1 MARLRIPFFL
11 FLYFMAA
18 NYLRDFIRQLG
29 SLGELKTID
38 CFVDPVLQIS
48 EFTDRECKQPG
59 GGKALLFTNTG
70 TGFPVVTNIYGSLKR
85 ICAALRCN
93 NLSDKEDEIRQFF
106 EMLTAPKDTLAKKLS
121 TLPKLGQIA
130 GFFPKVVSGR
140 GDCQQVVMQNPDLSK
155 IPVLK
160 TWPCDGGR
168 FITLPMVNT
177 KDPLTGVRNLG
188 MYRVQ
193 ILTNDTTAMHWH
205 RHKTG
210 ARHYQQYKSLGKKMP
225 VAIAIGGDP
234 VYAYSATA
242 PLPDGVDEY
251 LLAGF
256 LRHKRVSLV
265 KCVTQPEIEV
275 PADVDFVIEG
285 YIDPAEQLVWEGPFG
300 DHTGFYSLADYY
312 PKVHVTAIT
321 HRKDAVYP
329 ATIVGI
335 PPMEDAYI
343 AVATEQIFKF
353 PIKAAFVPELEDM
366 HMPDCGVQ
374 HNIVIAKI
382 NSQYPGNAVKV
393 KNALWGAGQMMF
405 NKILIVTDSQQDI
418 RDYKALFK
426 DLAANFVPDSDV
438 YIDRGGVSDVLDHA
452 SRQFACGG
460 KIMLDAT
467 AKQTASV
474 SMPKIDTDAIMQKF
488 DEIDFV
494 DTSLVADG
502 IPAVVIYI
510 RCKSKETVRNIAGCV
525 GAVDGVKLLLFV
537 DSGLPKNDLNAA
549 LWYSAGNIDSA
560 TDCFVV
566 DNACGGCLCADSTAK
581 TMEADGF
588 ARQWPS
594 AVVMDSKTVAEVD
607 KMQND
612 IFGTI
617 IPSPSQ
623 RFEKLCNGEAV
634 RYANNPYSTNL

>member
-1 MARLRIPFFL
+1 
-11 FLYFMAA
+11 MAA
-18 NYLRDFIRQLG
+18 NYLKDFIQQL
-29 SLGELKTID
+29 SNLGELKTID

-48 EFTDRECKQPG
+48 EFTDRECKQSG

-70 TGFPVVTNIYGSLKR
+70 TDFPVVTNIYGSLKR
-85 ICAALRCN
+85 ICAALRCK
-93 NLSDKEDEIRQFF
+93 NLCDKENEIRQFF

-177 KDPLTGVRNLG
+177 KDPLTGIRNLG

-193 ILTNDTTAMHWH
+193 ILTENTTAMHWH

-210 ARHYQQYKSLGKKMP
+210 ARHYEVYKSLGKKMP

-256 LRHKRVSLV
+256 LRHKRVNLV
-265 KCVTQPEIEV
+265 KCITQPEIEV

-285 YIDPAEQLVWEGPFG
+285 YINPKEDLVYEGPFG

-321 HRKDAVYP
+321 HRKDAIYP

-343 AVATEQIFKF
+343 ARATEQIFKF

-382 NSQYPGNAVKV
+382 HQQYPGNAVKV

-405 NKILIVTDSQQDI
+405 NKILIVTDTDLPLTSYSQ
-418 RDYKALFK
+418 LFK
-426 DLAANFVPDSDV
+426 DCLQYFEPQRDV
-438 YIDRGGVSDVLDHA
+438 YIDRGGVSDVLDHS
-452 SRQFACGG
+452 SRTFACGG
-460 KIMLDAT
+460 KIMLDVT
-467 AKQTASV
+467 AKDTKSA
-474 SMPKIDTDAIMQKF
+474 PCPNNIDTERIMHQYS
-488 DEIDFV
+488 EIANI
-494 DTSLVADG
+494 DTSLLSLGISVA
-502 IPAVVIYI
+502 IIYI
-510 RCKSKETVRNIAGCV
+510 RCKQKNTVRTIAENI
-525 GAVDGVKLLLFV
+525 GATSGVKIILFV
-537 DSGLPKNDLNAA
+537 DEGLPHNDINAA
-549 LWYSAGNIDSA
+549 LWYSAGNIDPA
-560 TDCFVV
+560 TDCYIV
-566 DNACGGCLCADSTAK
+566 DNQCGGCLCADATAK
-581 TMEADGF
+581 TLSADGF
-588 ARQWPS
+588 TRQWPS

>member
-1 MARLRIPFFL
+1 
-11 FLYFMAA
+11 MAA
-18 NYLRDFIRQLG
+18 NYLRDFIQQL
-29 SLGELKTID
+29 SYLGELKTID

-70 TGFPVVTNIYGSLKR
+70 TDFPVVTNIYGSLKR

-93 NLSDKEDEIRQFF
+93 NLSDKEDEIRLFF

-121 TLPKLGQIA
+121 AIPKLGKIA

-140 GDCQQVVMQNPDLSK
+140 GDCQQVVMQNTDLSK

-177 KDPLTGVRNLG
+177 KDPISGMRNLG

-193 ILTNDTTAMHWH
+193 ILSNDTTAMHWH

-210 ARHYQQYKSLGKKMP
+210 ARHYQQYKTLGKKMP

-256 LRHKRVSLV
+256 LRHKRVNLV
-265 KCVTQPEIEV
+265 KCITQPEIEV

-285 YIDPAEQLVWEGPFG
+285 YIDPAEELVWEGPFG

-374 HNIVIAKI
+374 HNIGIAKI

-405 NKILIVTDSQQDI
+405 NKILIVTDTELPI
-418 RDYKALFK
+418 RDYSQLFRE
-426 DLAANFVPDSDV
+426 LSANFEPNRDV

-452 SRQFACGG
+452 SRKFACGG
-460 KIMLDAT
+460 KIMLDVT
-467 AKQTASV
+467 AKELSV
-474 SMPKIDTDAIMQKF
+474 EQPMPAIDVDGLKCKF
-488 DEIDFV
+488 HSVDHIDI
-494 DTSLVADG
+494 SLLAYG
-502 IPAVVIYI
+502 ISAVIIYI
-510 RCKSKETVRNIAGCV
+510 RCKEKDTIKTIANHIGITSGLKTV
-525 GAVDGVKLLLFV
+525 LFV
-537 DSGLPKNDLNAA
+537 DDSLPVNDLSAA
-549 LWYSAGNIDSA
+549 FWYSAGNIDPA
-560 TDCFVV
+560 TDCFVI
-566 DNACGGCLCADSTAK
+566 DNATGGCLCADATAK
-581 TMEADGF
+581 TIEADGF
-588 ARQWPS
+588 TRQWPS

-612 IFGTI
+612 IYGII

-623 RFEKLCNGEAV
+623 RFNKLFGGEAV
-634 RYANNPYSTNL
+634 RFEN

>member
-1 MARLRIPFFL
+1 
-11 FLYFMAA
+11 MAA
-18 NYLRDFIRQLG
+18 NFLRDFIATLKNN
-29 SLGELKTID
+29 GELKIID
-38 CFVDPVLQIS
+38 RFVDPVLQIS

-70 TGFPVVTNIYGSLKR
+70 TNFPVITNMYGSVSR
-85 ICAALRCN
+85 ICAALRCK
-93 NLSDKEDEIRQFF
+93 NLVEKEDEIKDFF
-106 EMLTAPKDTLAKKLS
+106 RLLTSPKDTFAKKIS
-121 TLPKLGQIA
+121 ALPQLKKITD
-130 GFFPKVVSGR
+130 FFPKVKSGR
-140 GDCQQVVMQNPDLSK
+140 GECQEVIMQNPDLSI

-160 TWPCDGGR
+160 TWPYDGGR

-177 KDPLTGVRNLG
+177 RDPETHIRNIG

-193 ILTNDTTAMHWH
+193 ILTENTTAMHWH

-210 ARHYQQYKSLGKKMP
+210 ARHYEVYKSLGKIMP

-234 VYAYSATA
+234 AYAYCATA

-251 LLAGF
+251 MLAGF
-256 LRHKRVSLV
+256 IRKKSVKLV
-265 KCVTQPEIEV
+265 KCITQPEIEV

-285 YIDPAEQLVWEGPFG
+285 YIDPNEDLVYEGPFG

-321 HRKDAVYP
+321 HRKDAIYP

-343 AVATEQIFKF
+343 AAATEQIFKF

-382 NSQYPGNAVKV
+382 RQQYPGNAVKV

-405 NKILIVTDSQQDI
+405 NKILIVTDADLPLTSYSQ
-418 RDYKALFK
+418 LFK
-426 DLAANFVPDSDV
+426 DCLQYFEPQRDV
-438 YIDRGGVSDVLDHA
+438 YIDRGGVSDVLDHS
-452 SRQFACGG
+452 SRAFACGG
-460 KIMLDAT
+460 KLMLDVT
-467 AKQTASV
+467 AKDTKS
-474 SMPKIDTDAIMQKF
+474 SPCPNNIDTESVINQYS
-488 DEIDFV
+488 EIANI
-494 DTSLVADG
+494 DTSLLSLG
-502 IPAVVIYI
+502 ISVVIIYI
-510 RCKSKETVRNIAGCV
+510 RCKQKNTVRHIAENI
-525 GAVDGVKLLLFV
+525 GAALGVKIILFV
-537 DSGLPKNDLNAA
+537 DNGLPLNDINAA
-549 LWYSAGNIDSA
+549 LWYSAGNIDPA
-560 TDCFVV
+560 TDCYIV
-566 DNACGGCLCADSTAK
+566 DNQCGGCLCADATAK
-581 TMEADGF
+581 TLSADGF
-588 ARQWPS
+588 TRQWPS

-612 IFGTI
+612 VFGTI

>member
-1 MARLRIPFFL
+1 MS
-11 FLYFMAA
+11 A
-18 NYLRDFIRQLG
+18 NYLNDFIQRLKNK
-29 SLGELKTID
+29 GELKTISH
-38 CFVDPVLQIS
+38 FVDPVLQIS

-70 TGFPVVTNIYGSLKR
+70 TDFPVITNMYGSVSR
-85 ICAALRCN
+85 ICEALHCK

-106 EMLTAPKDTLAKKLS
+106 EIITSPKDTLAKKLS
-121 TLPKLGQIA
+121 TLPKLKTIA

-140 GDCQQVVMQNPDLSK
+140 GECQQVVMKQPDLAK

-188 MYRVQ
+188 MYRIQ
-193 ILTNDTTAMHWH
+193 ILTNDTTALHWH
-205 RHKTG
+205 RHTTG
-210 ARHYQQYKSLGKKMP
+210 ERHYQQYKSLGKRMP

-256 LRHKRVSLV
+256 LRHKRVNLV

-285 YIDPAEQLVWEGPFG
+285 YIDPAEELVWEGPFG

-405 NKILIVTDSQQDI
+405 NKILIVTDTELPI
-418 RDYKALFK
+418 RDYGKLFK
-426 DLAANFVPDSDV
+426 ELSANFEPKRDV

-460 KIMLDAT
+460 KIMFDVT
-467 AKQTASV
+467 AKEHTAALP
-474 SMPKIDTDAIMQKF
+474 MPAID
-488 DEIDFV
+488 V
-494 DTSLVADG
+494 DG
-502 IPAVVIYI
+502 IKSKFNSIDHIDISLLAYGISAVIIYI
-510 RCKSKETVRNIAGCV
+510 RCKEKETIKTIANNI
-525 GAVDGVKLLLFV
+525 GATSGLKTVLFV
-537 DSGLPKNDLNAA
+537 DSDLPVDDLSAA
-549 LWYSAGNIDSA
+549 LWYSAGNIDPA
-560 TDCFVV
+560 TDCFVI
-566 DNACGGCLCADSTAK
+566 DNATGGCLCADATAK
-581 TMEADGF
+581 TLSADGF
-588 ARQWPS
+588 TRQWPS
-594 AVVMDSKTVAEVD
+594 AVVMDAQTVAEVD
-607 KMQND
+607 GMQKEV
-612 IFGTI
+612 FGEI

-623 RFEKLCNGEAV
+623 RFKTLCGDKAV
-634 RYANNPYSTNL
+634 KYWNADGSSAN